1 MGGTRG
7 HMWSPV
13 LGNCNPRKKSSRR
26 TGQGKRRMAG
36 EYGVTVCEEG
46 IMCIVIRR
54 TNKMIHKLDMLDCI
68 VKASHILPT
77 YGGRWVGGKNRG
89 QGRPVPKWPEE
100 VEPFRQESM
109 YWGVLLLSRVI
120 LLYCRR

>member
-13 LGNCNPRKKSSRR
+13 LGNCNPRKKSSKR

-46 IMCIVIRR
+46 IMCIGNRR
-54 TNKMIHKLDMLDCI
+54 TNKMIHKTL
-68 VKASHILPT
+68 S
-77 YGGRWVGGKNRG
+77 RWGCHFHADGAKTKSN
-89 QGRPVPKWPEE
+89 PN
-100 VEPFRQESM
+100 
-109 YWGVLLLSRVI
+109 LLLNNLVGVCQLKEPVISRTGHDFLDVRPQI
-120 LLYCRR
+120 KEFFSLIAWMI